1 MTKNELKKMRKEL
14 VAIIEKSRA
23 TFFVNEKT
31 KDIPIPPE
39 DLLYEL
45 KAEICTRVEMYFVE
59 KLEA

>member
-1 MTKNELKKMRKEL
+1 MRKEL